1 MSDEKPSSGNS
12 FLFWLLALFGVGAGT
27 VYFLKK
33 EKPEWFALP
42 HGPTPW
48 RGGGPLPPHPS
59 PRRSPRTMTQPTQT
73 VAIPG
78 RLTAILQQAQQKLND
93 LGYGPLAITGQGDSP
108 TTQAVLKFQHDK
120 GLHVDGSIGPQTLG
134 ALGLSMPAP
143 TVLPPNSY
151 QPSLDEAAQTLA
163 DAYQAVA
170 GSAPSTN
177 TLALL
182 MAQTSFETRP
192 KGQTTGWNLPNFNWG
207 GVKATSM
214 DPFVQYFGTN
224 EGQGSATQ
232 HLTLAFAAYQTAPEG
247 AEAYVRVLHSRP
259 AWWAGLQ
266 SGTPEGLI
274 QGLTKQPYPYFTGA
288 PSSYLAGLR
297 GLMVAY
303 TPTASKYAGQG
314 VG

>member
-1 MSDEKPSSGNS
+1 MSFIAD
-12 FLFWLLALFGVGAGT
+12 
-27 VYFLKK
+27 
-33 EKPEWFALP
+33 
-42 HGPTPW
+42 
-48 RGGGPLPPHPS
+48 
-59 PRRSPRTMTQPTQT
+59 
-73 VAIPG
+73 
-78 RLTAILQQAQQKLND
+78 AQQKLND
-93 LGYGPLAITGQGDSP
+93 LGYGPLTITGQNDGP
-108 TTQAVLKFQHDK
+108 TTQAVLKFQHDR

-143 TVLPPNSY
+143 TVLPWNSY
-151 QPSLDEAAQTLA
+151 QPSLDEAAQLLA

-170 GSAPSTN
+170 GSVPSAN
-177 TLALL
+177 VLALL

-192 KGQTTGWNLPNFNWG
+192 HGQTTGWDLPNFNWG

-274 QGLTKQPYPYFTGA
+274 QGLTKPPYAYFTG
-288 PSSYLAGLR
+288 PSADYLAGLR
-297 GLMVAY
+297 GLTAQY
-303 TPTASKYAGQG
+303 LPTASKYAGQG